1 MGAEDSFIPVYY
13 RLEKFLRDQIRTG
26 ALKPSDAVPPES
38 QLAQQFSV
46 SRMTVRQAL
55 SRLVFEGLIVRHRGR
70 GSFVAEPR
78 LEYTKMFWSFE
89 EEMQA
94 RGSRTAH
101 KLLDMRSV
109 KAEGKVADNLALSEG
124 TLVTRL
130 ERQRFVDGQLI
141 GYEIRYLPRHIGEA
155 LTQDEIHNQPLVPAV
170 KRILGRGPTRISLR
184 LDLLGRSPGGGQDP
198 GDESRRACVDPRA
211 HLVRGT
217 QRAGPVRQV
226 HLPRRPLPDVCRVHL
241 GPARANPWTL
251 RSHACPFDSAL
262 TNVCRCPA
270 SGSSPARFWEWLVCQ
285 RKRRRSS
292 PTFWWRRTAGGGGV
306 PIEEAALRELEAL
319 GRRLGVSW

>member
-26 ALKPSDAVPPES
+26 ALKPGDAVPPES
-38 QLAQQFSV
+38 QLARQFSV

-78 LEYTKMFWSFE
+78 LEHTKMFWSFE

-109 KAEGKVADNLALSEG
+109 KAEGKVADNLALPEG

-130 ERQRFVDGQLI
+130 ERQRFVDEQLI

-184 LDLLGRSPGGGQDP
+184 LTSSVVRR
-198 GDESRRACVDPRA
+198 DEAKILETKVGAPVLIREHTWYVEPN
-211 HLVRGT
+211 
-217 QRAGPVRQV
+217 GPVQYGKSIFRGDRYQMV
-226 HLPRRPLPDVCRVHL
+226 VEFSSVPPAQTP
-241 GPARANPWTL
+241 GP
-251 RSHACPFDSAL
+251 
-262 TNVCRCPA
+262 
-270 SGSSPARFWEWLVCQ
+270 
-285 RKRRRSS
+285 
-292 PTFWWRRTAGGGGV
+292 
-306 PIEEAALRELEAL
+306 
-319 GRRLGVSW
+319 